1 MIEDAG
7 GHQKNEAR
15 SVMQNEEASA
25 CTQANE
31 ALTQNPEHCMVC
43 GLTLKYLTEAQELI
57 CSYCGKVEHGHI
69 KCPNGHYICE
79 ICHNKDAMRII
90 EDIAFTAKATDPFE
104 IAGLMMSYHGLPMLG
119 CQHAYIASGAFMAAI
134 KNEGSK
140 GITNKEITEVFKR
153 TEKQAHGGY
162 CGLSGVCG
170 IASAIGACFAV
181 LTGSKCGKDEE
192 QRLTMEAVTRVIR
205 AITDLTGPS
214 CCKAYV
220 WTSLDAA
227 VKYLKESIGI
237 VLPSERLIT
246 CNYSGKHP
254 HACREERCPYF
265 LGDGHP
271 VEAATW
277 KVEDMCLNINEAT
290 TRAGGNVMED
300 KIDQL
305 LKRSLELGAEKAKV
319 IDTNSVVVEEW
330 VRWKCVYGCAFY
342 GKDTYHPPC
351 APDAGNT
358 KKMMKE
364 YSKAIL
370 LNGSK
375 GKALTEAAVR
385 LEGEAYHMGFYKAFA
400 MTALSSGPEGAT

>member
-1 MIEDAG
+1 MENAG
-7 GHQKNEAR
+7 AFTVTQTNE
-15 SVMQNEEASA
+15 SSPPN
-25 CTQANE
+25 T
-31 ALTQNPEHCMVC
+31 EHCMVC
-43 GLTLKYLTEAQELI
+43 GSILEYLNEAKELT

-69 KCPNGHYICE
+69 CCPNGHYICD
-79 ICHNKDAMRII
+79 ICHNKDAIRII
-90 EDIAFTAKATDPFE
+90 EDISFTTKSESPFE
-104 IAGLMMSYHGLPMLG
+104 ISDLMMSYPGLPMLG
-119 CQHAYIASGAFMAAI
+119 CQHAYIAGGAFMAAI
-134 KNEGSK
+134 KNEESK
-140 GITNKEITEVFKR
+140 GVTNEEIKEVFSR

-170 IASAIGACFAV
+170 IAPAIGACFAV
-181 LTGSKCGKDEE
+181 LTGSKCGKNEE
-192 QRLTMEAVTRVIR
+192 QRITMEAVTRVTR

-237 VLPSERLIT
+237 VLPESQPII
-246 CNYSGKHP
+246 CNYSDKHP
-254 HACREERCPYF
+254 HGCREEQCPYF
-265 LGDGHP
+265 SVARKFDEGAPLVKKNSSP
-271 VEAATW
+271 ALREPAS
-277 KVEDMCLNINEAT
+277 L
-290 TRAGGNVMED
+290 AGGDLMVE
-300 KIDQL
+300 KIEHI

-319 IDTNSVVVEEW
+319 IDTNSVVVEER
-330 VRWKCVYGCAFY
+330 VRWKCVYGCALH
-342 GKDTYHPPC
+342 GKDAYHPPC
-351 APDAGNT
+351 APDAERT

-370 LNGSK
+370 MNCSK